1 MEASP
6 PEKESDET
14 GVPWVTLL
22 LVGAAV
28 LGAIIGIRAALVD
41 NNGGD
46 NLDRSVR
53 QDVKRGAA
61 VVESIRF
68 VYAEEAAAAVQVAE
82 ARIRARDLRRAAQG
96 KPGPVADYLRSEA
109 AAQDQLVKS
118 LEPTHPITSN
128 PKYRK
133 PDGSY
138 DVPLRLADERAE
150 RPDLLHVD
158 PDATE
163 QVGLDSA
170 QSATLLRAATI
181 PLAVAFMF
189 GALTEGF
196 PSRRRPFL
204 VVGYAFLAFGAL
216 FAIVVELAT

>member
-1 MEASP
+1 MEAGADT
-6 PEKESDET
+6 EQEDR
-14 GVPWVTLL
+14 GIPWVTLL

-28 LGAIIGIRAALVD
+28 FGAIIGIRAALVD

-68 VYAEEAAAAVQVAE
+68 VYAEEAPAAVQVAE
-82 ARIRARDLRRAAQG
+82 ARIRARDLRAAAKG

-109 AAQDQLVKS
+109 AAQDQLVKT

-150 RPDLLHVD
+150 RPDLVHID
-158 PDATE
+158 PDAT
-163 QVGLDSA
+163 QQLGLDNA
-170 QSATLLRAATI
+170 QTATLLRGTTI

-196 PSRRRPFL
+196 PARRRPFL
-204 VVGYAFLAFGAL
+204 IAGYAFLVLGVL
-216 FAIVVELAT
+216 LAIIVELAT

>member
-1 MEASP
+1 MEAGADT
-6 PEKESDET
+6 EQEDR
-14 GVPWVTLL
+14 GIPWVTLL

-28 LGAIIGIRAALVD
+28 FGAIIGIRAALVD

-68 VYAEEAAAAVQVAE
+68 VYAEEAPAAVQVAE
-82 ARIRARDLRRAAQG
+82 ARIRARDLRAAAKG
-96 KPGPVADYLRSEA
+96 KPVQVADYLRSEA
-109 AAQDQLVKS
+109 AAQDQLVKT

-150 RPDLLHVD
+150 RPDLVHID
-158 PDATE
+158 PDAT
-163 QVGLDSA
+163 QQLGLDNA
-170 QSATLLRAATI
+170 QTATLLRGTTI

-196 PSRRRPFL
+196 PARRRPFL
-204 VVGYAFLAFGAL
+204 IAGYAFLVLGVL
-216 FAIVVELAT
+216 LAIIVELAT

>member
-1 MEASP
+1 MEAGAGTDQ
-6 PEKESDET
+6 EDR

-28 LGAIIGIRAALVD
+28 FGAIIGIRAALVD

-46 NLDRSVR
+46 ALDRSVR
-53 QDVKRGAA
+53 EDVKRGAA

-68 VYAEEAAAAVQVAE
+68 VYSEEAPAAVQVAE
-82 ARIRARDLRRAAQG
+82 ARIRARDLRAAAKG
-96 KPGPVADYLRSEA
+96 KQGPVADYLRSEA
-109 AAQDQLVKS
+109 AAQDQLVKT

-133 PDGSY
+133 PDSSY
-138 DVPLRLADERAE
+138 DVPLRLADERGE
-150 RPDLLHVD
+150 RPDLVRVD

-163 QVGLDSA
+163 QQGLDNA
-170 QSATLLRAATI
+170 QTATLLRATTI

-204 VVGYAFLAFGAL
+204 IVGYAFLVLGVL
-216 FAIVVELAT
+216 LAIVVELAT